1 VVQSFPSSLDELQG
15 ILYVSVYF
23 MYSNLT
29 SEAAPS
35 YIEYATEAPGSIIGF
50 CSVVINEYLAVTTIA
65 E

>member
-1 VVQSFPSSLDELQG
+1 MDQSFSSSSDELQG

-35 YIEYATEAPGSIIGF
+35 YIEDATEAPSSIIGF
-50 CSVVINEYLAVTTIA
+50 CSIVINEYLAVSTIA